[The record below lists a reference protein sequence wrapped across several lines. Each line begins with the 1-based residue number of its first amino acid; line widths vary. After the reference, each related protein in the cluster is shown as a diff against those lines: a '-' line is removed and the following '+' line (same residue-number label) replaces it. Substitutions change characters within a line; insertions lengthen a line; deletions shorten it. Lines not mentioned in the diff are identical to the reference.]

1 VERALRL
8 AWAGLIRGKRSALPT
23 QVDTKSPSRD
33 PKPVRRGRLRRSDCS
48 GPGVRRVR
56 RGRGFS
62 YVDARGSRVDSPE
75 ELARIRELVIPPAWE
90 DVWICPD
97 PFGHLQ
103 ATGVDAAGRRQYLY
117 HPRWR
122 EHRDRAKFERM
133 LRFADLLPG
142 LRRRLARTLRNTDD
156 LERETVLAAAVRLLD
171 IGMFRVGSE
180 QYADEDHGIGLATV
194 RKEHVRVHGGTAEFD
209 YPGKGG
215 LRRQQLIEDPVT
227 IDLIAALK
235 RRRGGP
241 EELLAWK
248 DGSTWRD
255 VRSDDINEYLKG
267 QLGEGFSA
275 KDFRT
280 WNATV
285 MAAVTLAVDG
295 REATTKT
302 ARKRA
307 INGSVRAVSELLG
320 NTPAVARRSYI
331 DPRVFDRYLSG
342 WTIAAALERIPDLDV
357 ADDRVRTQVERAV
370 VDLLLEKTESPALE
384 PIPDEP
390 RARSKSTRTS
400 RGGSARDG
408 RRSGTRVVRKAASAS
423 RRRRRR

>member
-1 VERALRL
+1 DGQGRRIE
-8 AWAGLIRGKRSALPT
+8 SA
-23 QVDTKSPSRD
+23 
-33 PKPVRRGRLRRSDCS
+33 
-48 GPGVRRVR
+48 
-56 RGRGFS
+56 
-62 YVDARGSRVDSPE
+62 E
-75 ELARIRELVIPPAWE
+75 ELARIRDLVIPPAWE
-90 DVWICPD
+90 DVWICTD
-97 PFGHLQ
+97 PLGHLQ

-117 HPRWR
+117 HTRWR

-133 LRFADLLPG
+133 IHFAELLPR
-142 LRRRLARTLRNTDD
+142 LRRRLSKK
-156 LERETVLAAAVRLLD
+156 LEDAEEPDRETVLASAVRLLD

-194 RKEHVRVHGGTAEFD
+194 RKEHVRVHGDTIEFD

-215 LRRQQLIEDPVT
+215 LRRRQLIEDPVT
-227 IDLIAALK
+227 HELIAKLK

-241 EELLAWK
+241 EQLLAWL
-248 DGSTWRD
+248 DGRKWRG
-255 VRSDDINEYLKG
+255 VRSDDINEYLKE
-267 QLGEGFSA
+267 QLGEDFSA

-307 INGSVRAVSELLG
+307 INRSVKAVSELLG

-342 WTIAAALERIPDLDV
+342 WTIAGALERIPELDV

-370 VDLLLEKTESPALE
+370 VDLLLEKTESSALE

-390 RARSKSTRTS
+390 PARPKSARPS
-400 RGGSARDG
+400 RGGNARDG